1 MRCPVSRGTWVCV
14 IGKSKGFPSGI
25 ACGCPSD
32 IFGLAGAALDVGE
45 AGQVGVGL
53 FFEAV
58 GLSPAGW
65 LSLVWNLSI
74 SRATAAGFG
83 LAIAAG
89 PLMVSR
95 GSIRGAVEAS
105 EWAAAMRPQRQ
116 VETLLPKDGPGGGC
130 RYVTRRDA
138 GLAGSEIG
146 GSDRVN
152 GGLVAGP
159 GWWRVA
165 QERHDR

>member
-1 MRCPVSRGTWVCV
+1 M
-14 IGKSKGFPSGI
+14 
-25 ACGCPSD
+25 
-32 IFGLAGAALDVGE
+32 
-45 AGQVGVGL
+45 

-74 SRATAAGFG
+74 SQATAAGFG

-105 EWAAAMRPQRQ
+105 EWAAAMRPRRQ
-116 VETLLPKDGPGGGC
+116 VETLLSKDGPGGGC
-130 RYVTRRDA
+130 RCVTRRDA

-152 GGLVAGP
+152 GGLVAGL

-165 QERHDR
+165 QEGHDR